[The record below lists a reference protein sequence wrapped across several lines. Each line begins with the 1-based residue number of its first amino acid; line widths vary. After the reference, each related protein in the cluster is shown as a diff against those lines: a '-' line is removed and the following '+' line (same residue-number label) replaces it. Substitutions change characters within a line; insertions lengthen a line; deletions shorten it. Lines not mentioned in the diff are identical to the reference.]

1 MYTPIIFT
9 FNFNKESSNFT
20 VEQETRIAVMAP
32 LLPGDRKLVAMAALG
47 HSINFQYISIGLAA
61 LGAWPSEFWYQT

>member
-1 MYTPIIFT
+1 MEKTRNRRILP
-9 FNFNKESSNFT
+9 S
-20 VEQETRIAVMAP
+20 EQETRIAVMAP

-61 LGAWPSEFWYQT
+61 LGHVDVL